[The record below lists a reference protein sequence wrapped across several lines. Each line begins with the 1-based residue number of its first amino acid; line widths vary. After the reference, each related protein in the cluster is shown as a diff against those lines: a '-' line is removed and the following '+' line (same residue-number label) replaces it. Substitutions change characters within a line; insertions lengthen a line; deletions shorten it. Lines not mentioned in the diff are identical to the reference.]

1 MADKN
6 DSVLDKAEHL
16 ARRVLERLGSKVD
29 NRLGGTADSAL
40 SHREVSDLTSRI
52 EREIEANLRADR
64 EGVKRLAPNRIRVG
78 FTYERATQMSD
89 EYLDALAKELKGAAY
104 EFITN
109 RRYTTLAPLE
119 VKAASDLFTKSTVI
133 RAQFE
138 GEAEAAAGATD
149 PSSTPH
155 AARKEKQLRLQ
166 DGAGRS
172 YNLTVKADAAPAT
185 IGRTAGSALR
195 LDDASVSR
203 LHCSLSLKAN
213 GQIIVADLG
222 SANGTT
228 VNGQPLTATEARP
241 LNEGDVLGVGDLR
254 LTLLGVD

>member
-6 DSVLDKAEHL
+6 DSVLDKAEHF

-29 NRLGGTADSAL
+29 TKLGGTAESAL

-52 EREIEANLRADR
+52 EREIEANLRPDR
-64 EGVKRLAPNRIRVG
+64 DGVKRVAPNRIRVG
-78 FTYERATQMSD
+78 FTYERATEMSE

-109 RRYTTLAPLE
+109 RRYVTLAPLE
-119 VKAASDLFTKSTVI
+119 VKAASDLFAKSTVI
-133 RAQFE
+133 RAQFD
-138 GEAEAAAGATD
+138 GDPEAATATD
-149 PSSTPH
+149 PSSTTH
-155 AARKEKQLRLQ
+155 AARKEKQLLFE

-172 YNLTVKADAAPAT
+172 YRLTVKADAAPAT
-185 IGRTAGSALR
+185 VGRTAGNALR

-203 LHCSLSLKAN
+203 MHCSLSLKAN
-213 GQIIVADLG
+213 GQLVAADLG

-228 VNGQPLTATEARP
+228 VNGQPLAATEARP
-241 LNEGDVLGVGDLR
+241 LNRGDVLGVGDLR
-254 LTLLGVD
+254 LTLSEVD

>member
-29 NRLGGTADSAL
+29 TKLGGSADSAL

-52 EREIEANLRADR
+52 EREIEANLRLDR
-64 EGVKRLAPNRIRVG
+64 DGVKRVAPNRIRIG
-78 FTYERATQMSD
+78 FTYERATEMSD
-89 EYLDALAKELKGAAY
+89 EYLDALGKELKGAAY

-109 RRYTTLAPLE
+109 RRYTTLAPLD
-119 VKAASDLFTKSTVI
+119 VKATSDLFAKATVI

-138 GEAEAAAGATD
+138 GESDAAAAD
-149 PSSTPH
+149 PSSTPQ
-155 AARKEKQLRLQ
+155 AAKKEKRLRFE

-172 YNLTVKADAAPAT
+172 YTLTVKADAAPAT
-185 IGRTAGSALR
+185 VGRTAGNALR

-203 LHCSLSLKAN
+203 LHCSLSLKGN
-213 GQIIVADLG
+213 GQLVVADLG
-222 SANGTT
+222 SANGTS
-228 VNGQPLTATEARP
+228 VNEQPLAATEARA
-241 LNEGDVLGVGDLR
+241 LNAGDVLGVGDLR
-254 LTLLGVD
+254 LKLLEVD